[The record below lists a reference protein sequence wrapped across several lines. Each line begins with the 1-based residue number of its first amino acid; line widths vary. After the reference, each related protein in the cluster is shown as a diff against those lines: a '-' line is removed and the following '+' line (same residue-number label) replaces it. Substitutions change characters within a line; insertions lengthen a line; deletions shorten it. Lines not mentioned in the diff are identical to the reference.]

1 MKKILLT
8 TAACGVVFAA
18 APASAA
24 DGVKLELGGYFKGY
38 GVFVSQD
45 GNDDINTAAIEEI
58 DTKDFDILRTTEI
71 HFGGE
76 TTLDNG
82 LTIGAHI
89 EMEADGADAGA
100 VGTDIE
106 ESYVYFS
113 GGWGRVNFGSED
125 GAAYLLQVAA
135 PAADSNIDGIRQ
147 LIQPVNYASLT
158 QSGATG
164 TGAALNSFIGG
175 GIDYEQNL
183 SGYDDKFTYLS
194 PILNGFQVGFSYAPD
209 SDAAGNAQV
218 GVDKA
223 ADNNGASY
231 ETALRYEGEFNGVG
245 VIAGAGYSLRTLET
259 EDDVALYDQTDDRQ
273 AWNVGLDLNF
283 GPFGLGAIYKEDDAG
298 NIAVTAPVGG
308 AAAVEGDT
316 EETFVLG
323 ADYTTG
329 PFKIGVSYF
338 DQDNTYGITNL
349 ETKRYSGGVTYTYG
363 PGMSFNGSIG
373 YIEHEGTGVG
383 GTENSLYSDTV
394 DEMDATYVS
403 LGTSISF

>member
-38 GVFVSQD
+38 GVFVDQD
-45 GNDDINTAAIEEI
+45 EAPNAADINE
-58 DTKDFDILRTTEI
+58 FDILRTTEI

-82 LTIGAHI
+82 LTVGAHI
-89 EMEADGADAGA
+89 EMEADGADANNTA
-100 VGTDIE
+100 NGTDIE

-113 GGWGRVNFGSED
+113 GGWGRVNFGAED

-147 LIQPVNYASLT
+147 LIQPVNYATMT
-158 QSGATG
+158 QANGIGATNAG
-164 TGAALNSFIGG
+164 AQLNTGSAQ

-194 PILNGFQVGFSYAPD
+194 PILNGFQLGFSYAPD
-209 SDAAGNAQV
+209 AGDAGNSAIRTNNV
-218 GVDKA
+218 
-223 ADNNGASY
+223 ADANGESY

-245 VIAGAGYSLRTLET
+245 VIAGAGYSLLTLESEGT
-259 EDDVALYDQTDDRQ
+259 TAVYDQTDDRQ

-283 GPFGLGAIYKEDDAG
+283 GPFGLGAIYKEDDRGERVMAL
-298 NIAVTAPVGG
+298 PVGTG
-308 AAAVEGDT
+308 GPTTADDEQ
-316 EETFVLG
+316 TFVIG

-338 DQDNTYGITNL
+338 DQDNTYGIENL
-349 ETKRYSGGVTYTYG
+349 DTERYSAGVTYTYG

-373 YIEHEGTGVG
+373 YIEHDGQNVG
-383 GTENSLYSDTV
+383 GVADLSGNDINDS
-394 DEMDATYVS
+394 DATYVS